1 MDKAKLE
8 LFKIKMEKIHEDDQI
23 FICGWKGCIDY
34 MKEKMMHKCNIDIS
48 NGIQDRNLDYLLFSV
63 VNRFFNFVIESCE
76 DVMFEKMDELI
87 KWEEENEEL
96 EEDEDDN
103 YDFEPPE
110 DDDYDIPDPEW
121 MECDNECAS
130 CSSDTCNHRT
140 EDYQVVDDIYDP
152 DAYLY
157 REVTKK

>member
-1 MDKAKLE
+1 MDKAKTE
-8 LFKIKMEKIHEDDQI
+8 LFKIKMEKMHEDDQI
-23 FICGWKGCIDY
+23 FISGLKWCIDY
-34 MKEKMMHKCNIDIS
+34 MKDNMMHKCDIDIS
-48 NGIQDRNLDYLLFSV
+48 NGIQDSNLDYLLFSV

-76 DVMFEKMDELI
+76 DAMFEKMDELV
-87 KWEEENEEL
+87 KWAEENEEL
-96 EEDEDDN
+96 EDDEDDF
-103 YDFEPPE
+103 DLIPPDE
-110 DDDYDIPDPEW
+110 DDYDIQDPEW
-121 MECDNECAS
+121 MECENDCAS

>member
-8 LFKIKMEKIHEDDQI
+8 LFKMKMEKIHEDDQI
-23 FICGWKGCIDY
+23 FIMGIKACIDY
-34 MKEKMMHKCNIDIS
+34 MKEDMMHKCNIDIS
-48 NGIQDRNLDYLLFSV
+48 NGIQNRNLDYLLFSV

-76 DVMFEKMDELI
+76 DAMFEKMDEFI
-87 KWEEENEEL
+87 EYAEEQEEL

-157 REVTKK
+157 REVAKK

>member
-23 FICGWKGCIDY
+23 FISGMKWCIDY
-34 MKEKMMHKCNIDIS
+34 MKEKMMHKCDIDIS
-48 NGIQDRNLDYLLFSV
+48 NGIQDRNLDYLLFSNL
-63 VNRFFNFVIESCE
+63 NRFFNFVIESCE
-76 DVMFEKMDELI
+76 DAMFEKMDELI
-87 KWEEENEEL
+87 KWAEENEEL

-130 CSSDTCNHRT
+130 CSSQTCNHRT

-157 REVTKK
+157 REVAKK